1 MKTKVDIRKVLSNQG
16 KKGVKK
22 YGSFDQA
29 LLGLGI
35 KSKTSK

>member
-1 MKTKVDIRKVLSNQG
+1 MKTKIDVKKVLAN
-16 KKGVKK
+16 KERKGSKK

-35 KSKTSK
+35 KSKTGK